1 MNITL
6 VPRLALPRIVRS
18 TLLCDCGQN
27 MVFSMLH
34 TSMMSPTRNRVSIS
48 TRCRKSSSNSAL
60 QPLNPRWMSE
70 MKTVRNR
77 SGEGV
82 LRSTIYRPPNDF
94 APPHFREIMLRTH
107 YPGKNIS
114 LQTRNLGVERR
125 VEQQKRD
132 LGLTRNGYG
141 RRE

>member
-77 SGEGV
+77 SSEGA
-82 LRSTIYRPPNDF
+82 LRSTMSCLLKSSVAYQYRDSLLRMDDF
-94 APPHFREIMLRTH
+94 
-107 YPGKNIS
+107 GKKIC
-114 LQTRNLGVERR
+114 LQKRNLGVEHD
-125 VEQQKRD
+125 VEQ
-132 LGLTRNGYG
+132 
-141 RRE
+141 